1 MNPYD
6 YVKPGDVVIDIG
18 ANVGDTVR
26 HYAERVGPT
35 GFVLAVE
42 PHPVSA
48 ETLRARFADRPWVQ
62 VREAAVGTAQGYQM
76 LYDDAQD
83 SRRASLWESN
93 VLKPSEQAYPVPM
106 ATLDE
111 LAAACPRVPALIK
124 MDAQGAEAEILA
136 SGPETLRE
144 QPIVFLELWREG
156 LSNAGATVADVLGP
170 LEYSGYTP
178 HLAGV
183 GPSTWPA
190 VAATAARTSGHGAID
205 VLCLPPGVPYG
216 PS

>member
-42 PHPVSA
+42 PHPLSA
-48 ETLRARFADRPWVQ
+48 ETLRARFSDRPWVQ
-62 VREAAVGTAQGYQM
+62 VHEGGCGDAQGYQL

-106 ATLDE
+106 VTLDE
-111 LAAACPRVPALIK
+111 LTAACPRVPALIK
-124 MDAQGAEAEILA
+124 MDAQGSEAEILA

-144 QPIVFLELWREG
+144 QPILFLELWREG
-156 LSNAGATVADVLGP
+156 LEHAGASVAAVVAT
-170 LEYSGYTP
+170 LEAAGYTP

-183 GPSTWPA
+183 GSSTWPA
-190 VAATAARTSGHGAID
+190 VQATAARTSGHGAID
-205 VLCLPPGVPYG
+205 ILCLPSGVPYG